1 MAAAKATSTPER
13 DCVPVQY
20 VLPPHLQPL
29 IPHLYFTPMQSQS
42 LSTWRKDHNILISA
56 PTGSGKSICFDLAIL
71 RMIHLRKSTTPKG
84 KVLFL
89 APIKSICNERAY
101 DWKMRLSEPLGL
113 KVEVLVGNVNVE
125 TMKTADIIVATAE
138 KWDSLLRTEDEN
150 SLGFFESFIT
160 EIGLLLIDEI
170 HHIGSP
176 RGKILELVISR
187 MLMASEL
194 EKNRTSFPFE
204 QCFRKN
210 QISSLRIIAVSATVG
225 NPEDLARWLRVPIA
239 APIPVD
245 NDTGQSE
252 EHVEINRVDGSENG
266 LLVFDETYRPVPLN
280 YIVLGYQAVNQ
291 WQVGK
296 VFDKNILSV
305 LRQYSEGK
313 PSIVF
318 CTSRLQTISAA
329 ESLFNKLQDK
339 SDLLLSFTKEKR
351 ELLNKYVQECEGAD
365 LKRLLSAGIAFHNA
379 DMSESVQNLVEK
391 LLHQSLIVCLF
402 STSTL
407 AQGVNFPI
415 RLVVIYGT
423 AIYDRGTMKQYEPN
437 SVLQMCGRAGR
448 QGLDECGV
456 AVIMTE
462 RGTVHLYQNLGARK
476 MTSIYSQ
483 LTDNLDEC
491 VNVEVA
497 RGAINDIA
505 SAEQFLRS
513 TFSWVSMSQTIDSI
527 DSISDKENK
536 NPKQDLEQTRSSTQI
551 IVNIANRLAATKLI
565 KFEPDAF
572 SFYTT
577 ALGGCM
583 ARFSLSFK
591 STVTL
596 VEQMHNLNSVNKV
609 LDLLTKIDEV
619 SADVVIRRCEKKHLN
634 ELNERIRV
642 RVEGRVT
649 TVHDKVKVLLQSR
662 IECKERHDETWGRN
676 IALYNESERIMR
688 SASWVC
694 RAMFNILFLTY
705 PSTEL
710 MPIITSI
717 RSILSC
723 CARDTVSILR
733 QHIGPQL
740 LSAMQ
745 TRLLVRNGLNTVNK
759 ICDSDV
765 ETIAAKLRS
774 SSTLAEQILRRVR
787 RLPSFFLRAV
797 VFRDSGGG
805 GKIIGLDVRFCVCC
819 RMGVEEMKGRKTWSG
834 FIFFIDDSSTVVYSR
849 RFKLS
854 DVVNGCQIIR
864 NFSDQGVKWVD
875 VLIGCENVLGLDQ
888 ICRFAE
894 GGRNMD
900 HSYEVPHWCAVDA
913 GLCVAHGIVDEMAQ
927 ETDRGHGN
935 EESNKA
941 ETQQSSEMPLRVSNG
956 RVVKEKSAGRKVRE
970 QSLQSIIMSKQSEG
984 QDTDQLKIG
993 NHSGEGNV
1001 ITETEIDAETEE
1013 VSTKSMTYDLDKSRT
1028 SCENVTSNNNDT
1040 TANSAISID
1049 DCVDETDNE
1058 IDGC

>member
-1 MAAAKATSTPER
+1 MAAAQATPAPDRER
-13 DCVPVQY
+13 VSVKY

-29 IPHLYFTPMQSQS
+29 IPHLYFTAMQSQS
-42 LSTWRKDHNILISA
+42 LSTWTKQHNILISA

-71 RMIHLRKSTTPKG
+71 RMINLRKSTSPKE

-101 DWKMRLSEPLGL
+101 DWKKRLAEPLGL
-113 KVEVLVGNVNVE
+113 RVEVLVGNVNVE

-138 KWDSLLRTEDEN
+138 KWDSLLRTEDGN
-150 SLGFFESFIT
+150 SLGFFKSFIT

-187 MLMASEL
+187 MLMASEV
-194 EKNRTSFPFE
+194 EKNSPCFPLE
-204 QCFRKN
+204 QNFRKHP
-210 QISSLRIIAVSATVG
+210 ISSLRIIAVSATIR
-225 NPEDLARWLRVPIA
+225 NPEHLAQWLRVPIA
-239 APIPVD
+239 APNPID
-245 NDTGQSE
+245 NNTAQAE
-252 EHVEINRVDGSENG
+252 ENVEINRVDGFENG

-296 VFDKNILSV
+296 EFDKNFLSV

-313 PSIVF
+313 PAIVF
-318 CTSRLQTISAA
+318 CTSRIQTISAA
-329 ESLFNKLQDK
+329 ESLFNMLQNK
-339 SDLLLSFTKEKR
+339 SDLLSSFTNEKR
-351 ELLNKYVQECEGAD
+351 ELLNKYAQECENAG

-423 AIYDRGTMKQYEPN
+423 AIYDRGTMKQYDP
-437 SVLQMCGRAGR
+437 SLVLQMCGRAGR

-456 AVIMTE
+456 AVIMTA
-462 RGTVHLYQNLGARK
+462 RDTVHLYQNMGAHK

-497 RGAINDIA
+497 RGAINDFA
-505 SAEQFLRS
+505 SAEQFLTS
-513 TFSWVSMSQTIDSI
+513 TFSWISMSQTVDSI
-527 DSISDKENK
+527 DSIRNK
-536 NPKQDLEQTRSSTQI
+536 GNKSSVQNLKQTSSSTQTVSSI
-551 IVNIANRLAATKLI
+551 TNRLAAAKLI
-565 KFEPDAF
+565 EFEPDAF

-577 ALGGCM
+577 ALGECM

-591 STVTL
+591 TTVTL
-596 VEQMHNLNSVNKV
+596 VDQMHNLNSVNKV
-609 LDLLTKIDEV
+609 LNLLSTIDEV
-619 SADVVIRRCEKKHLN
+619 SADVVIRRCEKKRLN

-642 RVEGRVT
+642 RVEGRVQT
-649 TVHDKVKVLLQSR
+649 AQDKVKVLLQSC
-662 IECKERHDETWGRN
+662 IECKERHDETWGTN
-676 IALYNESERIMR
+676 IALHNESERILR
-688 SASWVC
+688 SATRVC
-694 RAMFNILFLTY
+694 RAMFNIIFITD

-710 MPIITSI
+710 MPIITTI
-717 RSILSC
+717 RSILSS
-723 CARDTVSILR
+723 CARDTISILR
-733 QHIGPQL
+733 HHIGPHL
-740 LSAMQ
+740 LSAAQ
-745 TRLLVRNGLNTVNK
+745 ARLLIRSGLNTVSK
-759 ICDSDV
+759 LSDSNSEEID
-765 ETIAAKLRS
+765 AKLRS
-774 SSTLAEQILRRVR
+774 SSALAEQVLRRAR

-805 GKIIGLDVRFCVCC
+805 GKVVGLDLRFCVFC
-819 RMGVEEMKGRKTWSG
+819 RTGMEQMKGRKTWSG
-834 FIFFIDDSSTVVYSR
+834 FIFLIDDSSTVLYSR

-854 DVVNGCQIIR
+854 DVINGCQIIR
-864 NFSDQGVKWVD
+864 NFSDQAAKWVD

-894 GGRNMD
+894 GGRIVHHN
-900 HSYEVPHWCAVDA
+900 YEIPSSSAIHAELCPPHD
-913 GLCVAHGIVDEMAQ
+913 IVDEMEQ
-927 ETDRGHGN
+927 EIDIDHKNDR
-935 EESNKA
+935 SNNLDS
-941 ETQQSSEMPLRVSNG
+941 QHSSEIPLHVSNS
-956 RVVKEKSAGRKVRE
+956 RISKEKNHRRKVAE
-970 QSLQSIIMSKQSEG
+970 PSLQSIIRSMQSEH
-984 QDTDQLKIG
+984 QDRDQLKVE
-993 NHSGEGNV
+993 NHGGEGKVNMK
-1001 ITETEIDAETEE
+1001 TEIEAETEQGL
-1013 VSTKSMTYDLDKSRT
+1013 TMTDEFDKTGT
-1028 SCENVTSNNNDT
+1028 SCDHVTSNNDET
-1040 TANSAISID
+1040 TTNLVED

-1058 IDGC
+1058 MDVI